1 MSGLTARGSRRGN
14 ACQAGA
20 ARASAAMARRIAAL
34 PQSRATGQADAMAI
48 LMRRTLMRTS
58 APIFKNLRRMVPQ
71 VALAKA
77 VLRRPIRQQHIRHRV
92 EPEAQLI
99 GAHRGRRGSVGIEI
113 ADPPALQPR
122 ARSNPAAARHG
133 STPRTA

>member
-14 ACQAGA
+14 TCQAGA

-58 APIFKNLRRMVPQ
+58 APILQELETDVAAGGVARRCSQADPAQ
-71 VALAKA
+71 GAQQTYAIQWNESAAGWRALAA
-77 VLRRPIRQQHIRHRV
+77 EV
-92 EPEAQLI
+92 
-99 GAHRGRRGSVGIEI
+99 
-113 ADPPALQPR
+113 
-122 ARSNPAAARHG
+122 RSA
-133 STPRTA
+133 

>member
-14 ACQAGA
+14 TCQAGG

-77 VLRRPIRQQHIRHRV
+77 VLRRPIRRRAQSSTSPSSGTRGAADWRASWPPRFGRHR
-92 EPEAQLI
+92 
-99 GAHRGRRGSVGIEI
+99 
-113 ADPPALQPR
+113 DR
-122 ARSNPAAARHG
+122 AG
-133 STPRTA
+133 TP